1 MLKISGPAL
10 MLLLLLLSADI
21 HAAGIKT
28 YYKQYS
34 VFTYENEN
42 ILCEPYQVQKND
54 WLYKI
59 FRQKGE
65 ISDKDFPRFLN
76 IFKEINPLIKNIDAI
91 EPGLTILIPLKK
103 IDRPTSEQ
111 SDQKTS
117 RIIKVPVVEFS
128 SIPDT
133 FDIQPFIQKHTIQTG
148 DTVSKL
154 LGKEFLQKGGSLS
167 QEAQTT
173 FSHLNPEVKDIDRI
187 YQGTQVVIP
196 DPSIL
201 SQPWFE
207 SFLKHGGAGPKSIY
221 QKPVEKASA
230 PVLPVIPPLQMIRLQ
245 RYAALIQGILLNQ
258 GQMHFPGKGSPSDQ
272 VLDLSKTPVIED
284 KDGQKIL
291 IVPSDNIGN
300 ALGRDLVRNIQAY
313 WKQLKI
319 LEINKAISMA
329 KSLPEDKGSLAD
341 KANDPAGL
349 IAKLLSFS
357 QDPYRPDETISFS
370 VGSVEMSASFG
381 RITRQDALP
390 DLLINT
396 GKVYGLAIEAIE
408 KKGYHILTISPGLTL
423 SELILTLFT
432 RLGYST
438 WKNPSFNTLGQVEI
452 ISGIYVTKEK
462 KKLFFTRQRPT
473 DTAISFLEQEN
484 IQFLILDTP

>member
-10 MLLLLLLSADI
+10 MLMMLLLTADL

-65 ISDKDFPRFLN
+65 ISDKDFPRFLT
-76 IFKEINPLIKNIDAI
+76 IFKKINPLINNIDAI

-103 IDRPTSEQ
+103 VDTPVSQ
-111 SDQKTS
+111 QPDQKPS
-117 RIIKVPVVEFS
+117 RIVKVPVVEFS

-133 FDIQPFIQKHTIQTG
+133 FDIQPFIQKHTIQAG

-154 LGKEFLQKGGSLS
+154 LDKAFLQKGGSLS
-167 QEAQTT
+167 PEAETT
-173 FSHLNPEVKDIDRI
+173 FSHLNPEIKNIDRI

-201 SQPWFE
+201 SQPWFG
-207 SFLKHGGAGPKSIY
+207 SFLKQGGAGPQSVY

-230 PVLPVIPPLQMIRLQ
+230 PILPVIPPRQMIRLQ
-245 RYAALIQGILLNQ
+245 RYATLIQGTLLNQ
-258 GQMHFPGKGSPSDQ
+258 GQMHFPGKGSRSDQ

-284 KDGQKIL
+284 KNGQKIL
-291 IVPSDNIGN
+291 IIPSDNIGN
-300 ALGRDLVRNIQAY
+300 ALGRDLVKNIQAY
-313 WKQLKI
+313 WSQLKL
-319 LEINKAISMA
+319 LEINKAIDMA
-329 KSLPEDKGSLAD
+329 KSLPKNEGSLAD
-341 KANDPAGL
+341 KAKDPAGL
-349 IAKLLSFS
+349 VARLLLFS
-357 QDPYRPDETISFS
+357 QDPYHPDEKISFS
-370 VGSVEMSASFG
+370 VGSVEMSAFFG
-381 RITRQDALP
+381 RITRQDGLP

-438 WKNPSFNTLGQVEI
+438 WKNPSFNTLGQVDI
-452 ISGIYVTKEK
+452 ISGIYISKAK
-462 KKLFFTRQRPT
+462 KKLFFARPRPSEA
-473 DTAISFLEQEN
+473 AISFLEQEN